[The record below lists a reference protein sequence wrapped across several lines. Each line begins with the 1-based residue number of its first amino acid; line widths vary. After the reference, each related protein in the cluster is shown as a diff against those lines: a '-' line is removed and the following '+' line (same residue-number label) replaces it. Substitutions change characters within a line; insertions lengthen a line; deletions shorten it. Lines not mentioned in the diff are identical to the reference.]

1 MREGDNRMKSVIF
14 NKILNEK
21 EEYDVIVCGG
31 GVAGCAAA
39 YSAAKRG
46 MKTILFEKS
55 TMLGGLATL
64 GLINLFVPMC
74 NGRGKQIIFGL
85 CEKWC
90 RMSAMLGYDTIP
102 KEWRDGEPKEA
113 TTVRYTQRFAH
124 GIFALQLMGELD
136 SVGVKIMYDCAVA
149 DAIVEENRVTGVVI
163 NGKNGLE
170 LYTAKVVIDTT
181 GDSDLTRRAGAPTTD
196 GENYFTY
203 STKSITLDGCK
214 KAVEEKNIRLAYSG
228 IGGGTANLHGKGHP
242 EDVPKWAGTTPED
255 VNAYLISNQR
265 IALSKLKPEER
276 FERDIAMIPGMPQ
289 FRTTCHINGEHTF
302 TVDDA
307 YRHFDTSIGAICDFE
322 RRDYLYEVPYGTLY
336 SKDFPNLLAAGRCAS
351 AEGYGWDVLR
361 VIPPAIITGQAA
373 GEAAAIAVEDSVPVS
388 EVDIKKLQDR
398 LSEENVM
405 IHFPD
410 ELIPK
415 NFGGENAA
423 PEGHI

>member
-1 MREGDNRMKSVIF
+1 ME
-14 NKILNEK
+14 
-21 EEYDVIVCGG
+21 
-31 GVAGCAAA
+31 
-39 YSAAKRG
+39 
-46 MKTILFEKS
+46 
-55 TMLGGLATL
+55 
-64 GLINLFVPMC
+64 
-74 NGRGKQIIFGL
+74 
-85 CEKWC
+85 
-90 RMSAMLGYDTIP
+90 
-102 KEWRDGEPKEA
+102 
-113 TTVRYTQRFAH
+113 
-124 GIFALQLMGELD
+124 ELD

-149 DAIVEENRVTGVVI
+149 DTVMDENRVTGVVI

-170 LYTAKVVIDTT
+170 VYRSKIVIDTT
-181 GDSDLTRRAGAPTTD
+181 GDSDIVRRAGAPSTD

-203 STKSITLDGCK
+203 AAKGITLAGCK
-214 KAVEEKNIRLAYSG
+214 NAVEKNDIRLAYSG
-228 IGGGTANLHGKGHP
+228 IGGGNINLHGDGQP
-242 EDVPKWAGTTPED
+242 ENMPRWAGTTPED
-255 VNAYLISNQR
+255 VNDYLIINQKLL
-265 IALSKLKPEER
+265 LSKLKPEER
-276 FERDIAMIPGMPQ
+276 SARDIAMLPGMPQ

-373 GEAAAIAVEDSVPVS
+373 GEAAAIAIEDSVSVS
-388 EVDIKKLQDR
+388 RVDINKLQRR
-398 LSEENVM
+398 LEEGNVM

-423 PEGHI
+423 PEGHL

>member
-14 NKILNEK
+14 NKKLPEK

-39 YSAAKRG
+39 YCAAKRG

-64 GLINLFVPMC
+64 GLINFFVPMC

-113 TTVRYTQRFAH
+113 TTVRYTQRYAH
-124 GIFALQLMGELD
+124 GIFALQLMEELD

-149 DAIVEENRVTGVVI
+149 DTIMDENRVTGVVI

-170 LYTAKVVIDTT
+170 VYSAKIVIDTT
-181 GDSDLTRRAGAPTTD
+181 GDSDIVRRAGAPSTD

-203 STKSITLDGCK
+203 AAKGITLAGCK
-214 KAVEEKNIRLAYSG
+214 NAVEKNDIRLAYSG
-228 IGGGTANLHGKGHP
+228 IGGGNINLHGDGQP
-242 EDVPKWAGTTPED
+242 ENMPRWAGTTPED
-255 VNAYLISNQR
+255 VNDYLIINQKLL
-265 IALSKLKPEER
+265 LSKLKPEER
-276 FERDIAMIPGMPQ
+276 SARDIAMLPGMPQ

-351 AEGYGWDVLR
+351 ATGYGWDVLR

-373 GEAAAIAVEDSVPVS
+373 GEAAVIAIEDSVSVS
-388 EVDIKKLQDR
+388 DVNINKLQRR
-398 LSEENVM
+398 LEEGNVM

-423 PEGHI
+423 PEGHL